1 MPVKNRKPQGS
12 QKPPEP
18 ELDDDADA
26 TPSPSPPPSQE
37 RKKTKKRSLGL
48 TFFIGGIAGL
58 LLAGFAAKN
67 QDSMQFISELR
78 LDALVDVIPAGI
90 LKEASE
96 ISKQE
101 KDAIGHES
109 FQVGLA
115 LKAEGLAARHP
126 VVMIP
131 GVISTGLFS
140 ALPRFADVEANCG
153 LGGCGGLGQV

>member
-12 QKPPEP
+12 RKPPEP
-18 ELDDDADA
+18 ELDDDS
-26 TPSPSPPPSQE
+26 TPSPSSPPPEE

-90 LKEASE
+90 LKEATE

-101 KDAIGHES
+101 KDAVGHES

-115 LKAEGLAARHP
+115 LKAEGLTARHP

-131 GVISTGLFS
+131 GVISTGLLS
-140 ALPRFADVEANCG
+140 ALPRFVEVGANHG

>member
-12 QKPPEP
+12 PKPPEP
-18 ELDDDADA
+18 ELDDDA
-26 TPSPSPPPSQE
+26 TLSPSLSPTPPQE

-58 LLAGFAAKN
+58 LLAGFAAKSP
-67 QDSMQFISELR
+67 DSMQFISELR

-90 LKEASE
+90 LKEATE

-101 KDAIGHES
+101 KDAVGHES

-115 LKAEGLAARHP
+115 LKAEGLTARHP

-131 GVISTGLFS
+131 GVISTGQIG
-140 ALPRFADVEANCG
+140 E
-153 LGGCGGLGQV
+153 LGNR